1 MAGPDGAPT
10 GAAHIGGAA
19 ARLLSALT
27 GVGVRRRGRA
37 LERFLNVW
45 RLMLSVFIAAIVAGP
60 GLATGRSQ
68 PHELFVLVLSVTFVV
83 LAGAFHLFLL
93 YGQWEERLAVW
104 VASSDA
110 IFVAGLLF
118 GFVCLDRAIV
128 ASNSQLIYSAYYLVI
143 ALSAIRSD
151 ALVSRVVAVLV
162 PLSYVFVIFLAVAWR
177 QVQFALPDPVYG
189 SFRWDVQIGRVAI
202 LAAVT
207 WATHLEVAFGASY
220 RAEAMRDPLTGAY
233 NRRFLEEFL
242 AREIPRA
249 RRRGTSLSVLVL
261 DLDGFKA
268 FNDSHGHLAGDRMLA
283 EVAFCL
289 AAALRE
295 SDVLARYGGDEFV
308 VVLPGSPGETARR
321 VARELMRAV
330 PPGVRLSVGVGCL
343 GEGVQTAERLL
354 GVADQALLRA
364 KQQGTGGAV
373 SG

>member
-1 MAGPDGAPT
+1 MAGPGENPGGAPHDQ
-10 GAAHIGGAA
+10 GAGAH
-19 ARLLSALT
+19 LLNALT
-27 GVGVRRRGRA
+27 GAGIRRRGRA
-37 LERFLNVW
+37 LERFLNLW
-45 RLMLSVFIAAIVAGP
+45 RLALVGAMAVIVAGP
-60 GLATGRSQ
+60 GFVAGRTQ
-68 PHELFVLVLSVTFVV
+68 PHELFAVLGVVGYAVLS
-83 LAGAFHLFLL
+83 LAFHVYLSS
-93 YGQWEERLAVW
+93 GPWEERLAVW
-104 VASSDA
+104 VVACDTL
-110 IFVAGLLF
+110 FVAGLLF
-118 GFVCLDRAIV
+118 GAVCYDRAIV
-128 ASNSQLIYSAYYLVI
+128 ATNSQLIYSGYFLVL
-143 ALSAIRSD
+143 ALAAARSD

-162 PLSYVFVIFLAVAWR
+162 PLSYAFVIFLAVTWR
-177 QVQFALPDPVYG
+177 QVQYSLPDPVYG
-189 SFRWDVQIGRVAI
+189 AFRWDVQMGRILI

-207 WATHLEVAFGASY
+207 WVSHLEVAFGSSY

-242 AREIPRA
+242 SREIPRA

-289 AAALRE
+289 ASALRE

-330 PPGVRLSVGVGCL
+330 PPPVKLSVGVGCL
-343 GEGVQTAERLL
+343 GEGVQTADRLL
-354 GVADQALLRA
+354 GAADQALLRA